1 MSSYLQQKDEKAKD
15 TILLDPNFIRVKHS
29 LVDEPNNILGL
40 DQNNGRVNLLKMNED
55 PTVMFRMQE
64 RIAIKNKATE
74 YRGALTGVWENN
86 TLSELF
92 FSAKN
97 IQLLQNAI
105 RAGVYK
111 ASNDKYIVAP
121 PNIDTLKIIM
131 RSIYLQHAKHKPDG
145 FTEQIET
152 LNKIVLDYA
161 IPTVYNEAVGYQKYC
176 EDQSTLVVPLEL
188 PLNHDRQYKQLE
200 LKPWF

>member
-1 MSSYLQQKDEKAKD
+1 MYSSLQKTDEKTKSNV
-15 TILLDPNFIRVKHS
+15 LLDSNFIRVNHS
-29 LVDEPNNILGL
+29 LIDEPNNILNL
-40 DQNNGRVNLLKMNED
+40 DKNNGRVNLLKFNED
-55 PTVMFRMQE
+55 PNVKFRMQE

-74 YRGALTGVWENN
+74 YRGALNGVWENN
-86 TLSELF
+86 TLSELY

-97 IQLLQNAI
+97 IQLIQNAI

-111 ASNDKYIVAP
+111 MSNEKYIVAP
-121 PNIDTLKIIM
+121 PNIDTLKVIM
-131 RSIYLQHAKHKPDG
+131 RSIYLQHAKHKPNKI
-145 FTEQIET
+145 TEQIEE
-152 LNKIVLDYA
+152 LNKVVLNYA

>member
-1 MSSYLQQKDEKAKD
+1 MYSSLQKTDEKTKSNV
-15 TILLDPNFIRVKHS
+15 LLDSNFIRVNHS
-29 LVDEPNNILGL
+29 LIDEPNNILNL
-40 DQNNGRVNLLKMNED
+40 DKNNGRVNLLKFNED
-55 PTVMFRMQE
+55 PNVKFRMQE

-74 YRGALTGVWENN
+74 YRGALNGVWENN
-86 TLSELF
+86 TLSELY

-97 IQLLQNAI
+97 IQLIQNAI

-111 ASNDKYIVAP
+111 MSNEKYIVAP
-121 PNIDTLKIIM
+121 PNIDTLKVIM
-131 RSIYLQHAKHKPDG
+131 RSIYLQHAKHKPNEI
-145 FTEQIET
+145 TEQIEE
-152 LNKIVLDYA
+152 LNKVVLNYA